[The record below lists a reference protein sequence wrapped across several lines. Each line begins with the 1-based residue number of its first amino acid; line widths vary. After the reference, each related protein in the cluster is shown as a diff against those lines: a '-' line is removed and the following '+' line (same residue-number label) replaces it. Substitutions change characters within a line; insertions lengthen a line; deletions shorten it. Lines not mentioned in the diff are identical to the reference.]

1 MVEYVQTVCSPN
13 ITIEKGDTE
22 ILYMPKEKKSPTD
35 MQEYVMHLRYRLTQY
50 HINGIAPPVSL
61 LMELKMAER
70 LVKLESMDARRIR
83 VKV

>member
-1 MVEYVQTVCSPN
+1 
-13 ITIEKGDTE
+13 
-22 ILYMPKEKKSPTD
+22 MPKEKKSLTD

-50 HINGIAPPVSL
+50 QFNGIAPPVSL

-70 LVKLESMDARRIR
+70 LVKLESMDAMRVS